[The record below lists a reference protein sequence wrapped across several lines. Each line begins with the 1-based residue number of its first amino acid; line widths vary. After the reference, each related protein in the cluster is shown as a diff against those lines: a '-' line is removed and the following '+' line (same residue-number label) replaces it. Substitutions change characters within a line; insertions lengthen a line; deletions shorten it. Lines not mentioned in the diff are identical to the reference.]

1 MARQL
6 RAPETTVLPAVRAN
20 AGIEAWYRRQLDAL
34 VLEMHASIVYWL
46 TETWKANEP
55 ELAQDAT
62 PANVLRAA
70 MAKLTIRWLRKFNEG
85 ADKLAKLFADKSLK
99 YTDSVFQKTLRDAGF
114 AIPFTMTPAMRDVYS
129 AVIGEQVGLIR
140 SIAAQHLTQIET
152 VVMQGVQRGRDLAY
166 IHDELRARYG
176 VTKRRAALI
185 SRDQS
190 NKATAT
196 LNAAR
201 QQGLGIKQAIWRH
214 SGAGKEPRPEHVK
227 ADGEKFDLSK
237 GMYLEG
243 EWVLPG
249 QAINCRCT
257 AQPIIPGFDDDEDEA

>member
-1 MARQL
+1 MPRQL
-6 RAPETTVLPAVRAN
+6 RAPETIALPAVRVN
-20 AGIEAWYRRQLDAL
+20 AGIEAWYRRELDAL
-34 VLEMHASIVYWL
+34 VAEMQTSLVYWL
-46 TETWKANEP
+46 SSTWKANTP

-62 PANVLRAA
+62 PASALRAA
-70 MAKLTIRWLRKFNEG
+70 MAKLAARWVRKFNLG

-99 YTDSVFQKTLRDAGF
+99 YTDSVFQKTLKDAGF

-140 SIAAQHLTQIET
+140 SIAAQHLTQVET

-176 VTKRRAALI
+176 ITKRRAALI
-185 SRDQS
+185 ARDQS

-196 LNAAR
+196 LNSAR
-201 QQGLGIKQAIWRH
+201 QRDLGIRQAIWRH
-214 SGAGKEPRPEHVK
+214 SGAGKEPRPEHVA
-227 ADGEKFDLSK
+227 ADGKKFDLDK
-237 GMYLEG
+237 GMFLEG

-249 QAINCRCT
+249 QAVNCRCT
-257 AQPIIPGFDDDEDEA
+257 AQPIIPGFDDEE